1 MNWNRAARD
10 PNLLPMT
17 DEEEQRPVAGPAML
31 FICAVV
37 IAGMTCILYLWQQ
50 SRIVAGRQDIV
61 QYDATMTALL
71 QQRDDL
77 VAQRENLR
85 SVTNIVAHAITY
97 NMRQPDTWHGKLLA
111 LAPVPQTTTLAQRAG
126 STPPAVI
133 LPATNAAIESWW
145 QGAWDSLYI
154 MLQP

>member
-1 MNWNRAARD
+1 MSWNRAARD
-10 PNLLPMT
+10 PNLLPT
-17 DEEEQRPVAGPAML
+17 QEEEVQRPVAGPAVL

-37 IAGMTCILYLWQQ
+37 IAGMTCVLYLWQQ

-61 QYDATMTALL
+61 QYDATVTALL

-85 SVTNIVAHAITY
+85 SVTNIVAHAIQY
-97 NMRQPDTWHGKLLA
+97 HMGQPDSWHGKLLA
-111 LAPVPQTTTLAQRAG
+111 LAPVPRTTTLAQGSAG
-126 STPPAVI
+126 TQPAVI

-154 MLQP
+154 MLQQ

>member
-1 MNWNRAARD
+1 MSWNRAARD
-10 PNLLPMT
+10 PNLPPSQ
-17 DEEEQRPVAGPAML
+17 EEMQRPVTGPAVL

-61 QYDATMTALL
+61 QYDATITALL
-71 QQRDDL
+71 QQHDDL
-77 VAQRENLR
+77 VAQRDNLA
-85 SVTNIVAHAITY
+85 SVTNIVTHATAY
-97 NMRQPDTWHGKLLA
+97 HMTRSDNWQGKLLA
-111 LAPVPQTTTLAQRAG
+111 LAPVPQTTTLAQRAA
-126 STPPAVI
+126 SAQPAVI

-154 MLQP
+154 MLQH